1 MLSSNIIVRFI
12 SAYEELN
19 KIENYGTL
27 KDYSN
32 NRMENVQNNNNNIY
46 MEESILNDNDPLVNN
61 FITTLLNPY
70 IKAEVTKLYNNDMYY
85 CLKDVEVLEVF
96 KAKQDN
102 ECEFNY
108 KIYVGVKVGTMQPA
122 YNNLIIEFLVT
133 PNAVSTLSVKNPR

>member
-1 MLSSNIIVRFI
+1 MRFI

-27 KDYSN
+27 KDYIN
-32 NRMENVQNNNNNIY
+32 NRMENTPNNNNNIY
-46 MEESILNDNDPLVNN
+46 IEESILNDNDPLVNN
-61 FITTLLNPY
+61 FIITLLNPY
-70 IKAEVTKLYNNDMYY
+70 IKAEITKLYESDMYY

-96 KAKQDN
+96 KAQADN

-108 KIYVGVKVGTMQPA
+108 KIYVGVKVGTIPPS